1 MKVSCMV
8 KDKISYM
15 VKDKISCMVNVLQ
28 NEVSCIVRSNVNI
41 LRIR

>member
-1 MKVSCMV
+1 
-8 KDKISYM
+8 M